1 MAMFKFQ
8 QAKEPLVCVERKC
21 GKGKGKIGR
30 FSRFS
35 PNWRSFKI
43 NKAGLVSTIYQEH
56 FISYIGKENI
66 AFTQILNMCITH
78 ATFFVGVKFC
88 QIHNSVQKGNM
99 NLSEISHFPR
109 HFYGKASGW
118 KNTC

>member
-1 MAMFKFQ
+1 MAMFNFQ

-56 FISYIGKENI
+56 TLSHIEKRECSFYTNPGHQGFRACFLE
-66 AFTQILNMCITH
+66 
-78 ATFFVGVKFC
+78 KF
-88 QIHNSVQKGNM
+88 
-99 NLSEISHFPR
+99 
-109 HFYGKASGW
+109 
-118 KNTC
+118 